1 MVKKLAL
8 ALALAGLALLG
19 TAQATEIASFSSANG
34 ALDFDVTLNGAGTQ
48 DTVTA
53 TSIPIYITL
62 YSTNNPA
69 YDENILAALTLTADT
84 TTPAVI
90 SSGSFL
96 SQNGYTNGSFSIVG
110 GTGTNLSG
118 TTILSGTFGGNMS
131 SNDGLSGGAFGSSA
145 TFEFS
150 DGATNYGEVVFNST
164 LWSIGTVD
172 NISDFSISLSSLQPV
187 LTLANGSAPPSYPSS
202 ACSGV
207 VMAGTT
213 GGNCMGVASF
223 DAAASG
229 TFATGLMTGTPEPGT
244 LALLGSA
251 LVGLGLLGR
260 KRIRR

>member
-34 ALDFDVTLNGAGTQ
+34 ALDFDVTLNAGGTQ

-53 TSIPIYITL
+53 ASIPIYITL
-62 YSTNNPA
+62 YNTNNSA
-69 YDENILAALTLTADT
+69 YDENILATLSLSAET

-90 SSGSFL
+90 NSGSFL
-96 SQNGYTNGSFSIVG
+96 SQNGYQSGTFSI
-110 GTGTNLSG
+110 TGAAGNLDG
-118 TTILSGTFGGNMS
+118 TTILSGTFGAMDS
-131 SNDGLSGGAFGSSA
+131 SNDGLSGGAYASSA
-145 TFEFS
+145 TFSFS
-150 DGATNYGEVVFNST
+150 DGASNYTEVVFNST

-172 NISDFSISLSSLQPV
+172 NISDFSIALSSLQPV
-187 LTLANGSAPPSYPSS
+187 LSLANGSAPPNYPTS
-202 ACSGV
+202 ACSGGA
-207 VMAGTT
+207 MTGTT
-213 GGNCMGVASF
+213 GGNCMGVMGF

-229 TFATGLMTGTPEPGT
+229 TFDTGLISGAPEPGT

-251 LVGLGLLGR
+251 LVGLGLLRR